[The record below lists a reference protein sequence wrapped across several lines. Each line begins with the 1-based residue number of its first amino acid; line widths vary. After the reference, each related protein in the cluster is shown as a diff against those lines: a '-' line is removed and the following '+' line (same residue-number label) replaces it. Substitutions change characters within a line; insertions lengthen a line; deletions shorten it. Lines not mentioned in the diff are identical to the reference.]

1 MWIVHNNE
9 QKYQGLILD
18 SMATFWSI
26 LLLSSPSSC
35 SPLLFISNL
44 YSLSSF
50 LTSSSHS
57 MTSVLL
63 KKSVTDFYLKLNICI
78 FSSHSFLGCGFSL
91 LLHLD
96 VLGVL
101 SKFPSIR
108 FGIYVCNICK
118 ILVIGFF
125 SSIKLFH
132 PSGMESTSSFSHF
145 KHALTFLASSFT
157 VPISTTYQPC
167 LSACPWQPPPEQT
180 RFVSWF
186 GSSQYRWGPRSSY
199 CSETWF

>member
-1 MWIVHNNE
+1 M
-9 QKYQGLILD
+9 D
-18 SMATFWSI
+18 SPQQRTDIPGANSRLHGHLLEYPPPLLPL
-26 LLLSSPSSC
+26 LLLSTSFYFQSIFPLKFPHLLIPIYDFSAPEEVSDR
-35 SPLLFISNL
+35 LLFESKYI
-44 YSLSSF
+44 
-50 LTSSSHS
+50 
-57 MTSVLL
+57 
-63 KKSVTDFYLKLNICI
+63 YLQ
-78 FSSHSFLGCGFSL
+78 HSFLGCGFFV

-132 PSGMESTSSFSHF
+132 PSGMESSSSFSHF

-157 VPISTTYQPC
+157 VTISTTYQPC
-167 LSACPWQPPPEQT
+167 LSACPWQPPPVQT
-180 RFVSWF
+180 RSVSWL
-186 GSSQYRWGPRSSY
+186 QYRRGPRSS
-199 CSETWF
+199 